1 MAQMVKNLLAMQ
13 EIPGLGKSFGEGN
26 VTTHSN
32 ILGEFHGQKSLAGY
46 SLRGRKSGTRLS
58 N

>member
-46 SLRGRKSGTRLS
+46 SQ
-58 N
+58 